1 MQHDATG
8 RAGGSPSGDAGA
20 DRQSLAPLGSLPGFK
35 LAADEPDIRGWD
47 VLSVD
52 GRRLGVID
60 ELLVDTRT
68 DEISALAV
76 RLGDGLVAMPMSDAR
91 IDTRMRAVFAEAPE
105 RLAAMPRG
113 AAGAG
118 AASTQ
123 GASRVVQAT
132 PQGHQQQPQP
142 QATAHTGITVERT
155 ASGEEIVRVPIVEE
169 ELVVERRPV
178 VKEVVVI
185 RKRAVEEQHVVEA
198 DLRRERLEV
207 DRRDQ
212 R

>member
-1 MQHDATG
+1 MHDA
-8 RAGGSPSGDAGA
+8 AGA
-20 DRQSLAPLGSLPGFK
+20 PGDSLAPLGSLPDFR
-35 LAADEPDIRGWD
+35 LAAGEPDIRGWD
-47 VLSVD
+47 LLSLD
-52 GRRLGVID
+52 GRRLGVVD
-60 ELLVDTRT
+60 DLLVDRRT

-76 RLGDGLVAMPMSDAR
+76 RMGDDMIALPMSEAR
-91 IDTRMRAVFAEAPE
+91 IDTRMRAVFAEVAPE

-113 AAGAG
+113 AAGTRAPGTSAAAPTTG
-118 AASTQ
+118 AP
-123 GASRVVQAT
+123 R
-132 PQGHQQQPQP
+132 
-142 QATAHTGITVERT
+142 TADHPGVTVERT

-185 RKRAVEEQHVVEA
+185 RKRAVQEERVIEA

-207 DRRDQ
+207 DRSDQ

>member
-8 RAGGSPSGDAGA
+8 RPGSGPPASGAA
-20 DRQSLAPLGSLPGFK
+20 ERQMLAPLGSLPGFK
-35 LAADEPDIRGWD
+35 LAAGEPDIRGWD

-52 GRRLGVID
+52 GRPLGVVD
-60 ELLVDTRT
+60 ELLVDRST

-76 RLGDGLVAMPMSDAR
+76 RLSDGLVVVPMAEAR
-91 IDTRMRAVFAEAPE
+91 IDTRMRAVFAEIAAE

-113 AAGAG
+113 SAGASTTTSQAPSQ
-118 AASTQ
+118 AASQSAPHAERAMGQ
-123 GASRVVQAT
+123 GGVT
-132 PQGHQQQPQP
+132 
-142 QATAHTGITVERT
+142 IERT

-185 RKRAVEEQHVVEA
+185 RKRTVEEQHVVEA